1 MINFFSNLTNGWDG
15 AFSNNPDGCCSV
27 RRTSRRGKLV
37 RQANNSNTCNLE
49 SSLNLNQ
56 FEERNLEH
64 IILMVGNLNQA
75 ALRHMDSSK
84 ENMDDLTAESFS
96 DDNSTELQELVDNLR
111 KERDNLKDRCKELED
126 TIFDTRQENDL
137 YKVKMTMAMGNLRS
151 QVESLCEDKSCLEE
165 KCSRLGQQ
173 LHSLREN
180 FNTKLEVITSLENDL
195 KEQASNGPLE
205 V

>member
-1 MINFFSNLTNGWDG
+1 
-15 AFSNNPDGCCSV
+15 
-27 RRTSRRGKLV
+27 
-37 RQANNSNTCNLE
+37 
-49 SSLNLNQ
+49 LNLNQ

-64 IILMVGNLNQA
+64 IILMVGNLNQT
-75 ALRHMDSSK
+75 ALRHMDSSQA
-84 ENMDDLTAESFS
+84 NMDDLTAESFS

-111 KERDNLKDRCKELED
+111 KERDNLKKRCKELED

-151 QVESLCEDKSCLEE
+151 QMESLCEDKSCLEE

-180 FNTKLEVITSLENDL
+180 YNTKLDAITSLENDL